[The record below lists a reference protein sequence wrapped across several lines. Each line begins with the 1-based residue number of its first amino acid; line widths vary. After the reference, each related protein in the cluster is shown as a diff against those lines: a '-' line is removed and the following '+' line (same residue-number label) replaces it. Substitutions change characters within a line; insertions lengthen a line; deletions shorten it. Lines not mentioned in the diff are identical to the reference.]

1 MLAVNTSPYNFVN
14 LFDTL
19 QGLQQIQQ
27 HQRKLQ
33 QQYQST
39 RPKIVKKVE
48 TEDAFQIQIFKQS
61 GNFDLYEVKVLRTQ
75 YPYPSNL
82 VNLVLQSP
90 EDEFKKVFQ
99 FSLDDIE
106 VQSIDWEY
114 YKDQNVLVLNVPK
127 KARYCSD
134 DYAKS
139 VLASLFGIPAAC
151 GQADYGKKQLKHE
164 KRYQR
169 REERALRRQEDEEIA
184 TARRIEVQKKKSQND
199 ARRAAEANREAAKR
213 EAERK
218 EALKLAEAVRI
229 AEERIKAK
237 EAEASEAARRAQEAR
252 EEAERLAALRLS
264 EVERLAE
271 EFRRAKEAEKAA
283 RARNEKRI
291 SEERVAKAKRVAE
304 EKSAKEKKIA
314 EEKIAKEKKIAEE
327 KARRVEE
334 VKEKKRKDAE
344 KAAEEQHDRSIAAL
358 REALRLLFGSSSGS
372 PSKESTRAGNTEKT
386 STPSSPLPSKYNIPS
401 SPDHDTAMSDTESI
415 GSDVDTP
422 SESSK
427 SDIDTSDSLHRH
439 ASLEE
444 VEDEEFVMF
453 RKKVC
458 EK

>member
-1 MLAVNTSPYNFVN
+1 MLAVNPSPYNFVN

-27 HQRKLQ
+27 HQRRLQ
-33 QQYQST
+33 QQYQNT

-48 TEDAFQIQIFKQS
+48 TEDAYQIQIFKQN

-75 YPYPSNL
+75 YPYSSNL
-82 VNLVLQSP
+82 VNLVLESP

-114 YKDQNVLVLNVPK
+114 YKDLNVLVLNVPK
-127 KARYCSD
+127 KTRYCSD
-134 DYAKS
+134 DYANS
-139 VLASLFGIPAAC
+139 VLSSLFGIPAVC
-151 GQADYGKKQLKHE
+151 NQADYGKKQLKHE

-169 REERALRRQEDEEIA
+169 REERAIRRQEDEEIA
-184 TARRIEVQKKKSQND
+184 TARRIEVQRRKSQKD
-199 ARRAAEANREAAKR
+199 ARKAAEANREAAKR

-218 EALKLAEAVRI
+218 EALKLAEAVKI
-229 AEERIKAK
+229 AEERIRAK
-237 EAEASEAARRAQEAR
+237 EAEAAEASRRAQAAKK
-252 EEAERLAALRLS
+252 EAERLEALRLS
-264 EVERLAE
+264 EVKRLAE

-283 RARNEKRI
+283 RAKKEQRI
-291 SEERVAKAKRVAE
+291 F
-304 EKSAKEKKIA
+304 
-314 EEKIAKEKKIAEE
+314 EE

-334 VKEKKRKDAE
+334 VKQKKRKNAE
-344 KAAEEQHDRSIAAL
+344 KTAEDEHDRSIAAL
-358 REALRLLFGSSSGS
+358 REALKLLFGSASTEGTPSKERS
-372 PSKESTRAGNTEKT
+372 PSKESTPAEKTEKAPT
-386 STPSSPLPSKYNIPS
+386 KTPSSPQPSKYTIPS
-401 SPDHDTAMSDTESI
+401 SPDNDTTMSDTESI
-415 GSDVDTP
+415 GSDVETP

-444 VEDEEFVMF
+444 VEDEEFVVF
-453 RKKVC
+453 RKKVG